1 MGGMGKFDP
10 SRGLHNALT
19 ESGSDPLRGKLV
31 QPAGSHIIMGA
42 SSWPGTYSGGM
53 VDDLRIYNRA
63 LTEKEVAA
71 LYEFEKVK
79 S

>member
-1 MGGMGKFDP
+1 
-10 SRGLHNALT
+10 
-19 ESGSDPLRGKLV
+19 
-31 QPAGSHIIMGA
+31 MGA

-53 VDDLRIYNRA
+53 VDELRIYNRA